1 MDSLQ
6 SGHLRKVDTCH
17 APMVSTLW
25 RFHCGFLKDTLSST
39 KDTSTDY
46 YLFSLNFTSIEIE
59 GKSMSSSQTERALEV
74 GRGGEGA
81 RKRTRT
87 NKGRGGAG
95 EGGIL
100 SQRIFWMSP
109 YRKNKN
115 KTRFASC

>member
-46 YLFSLNFTSIEIE
+46 YLFSLNFTSTEIE
-59 GKSMSSSQTERALEV
+59 GKSVSSSQTERALEEE
-74 GRGGEGA
+74 RGGKVLENEQG
-81 RKRTRT
+81 RTQREV
-87 NKGRGGAG
+87 
-95 EGGIL
+95 EGGG
-100 SQRIFWMSP
+100 
-109 YRKNKN
+109 
-115 KTRFASC
+115 